1 MMSPRSSHDDRASRV
16 TQDAC
21 QARKCPSKAVSYRL
35 EQLLAE
41 CYPDAPEMEELRAW
55 QEMPAV
61 GREV

>member
-1 MMSPRSSHDDRASRV
+1 MMPSWVRHDDGASRE
-16 TQDAC
+16 T
-21 QARKCPSKAVSYRL
+21 RECPAKAVSYRL

-41 CYPDAPEMEELRAW
+41 CDPDAPEMEEPRAW